1 MANANYQDP
10 SRGVICNPNED
21 IAALWTPNQ
30 PSDPANGRFS
40 VRCSD
45 PASPTTQIRI
55 RFRDVR
61 LTVTDS
67 LAYAGLNIGT
77 LNASLLSYHSVQ
89 TAFSNLV
96 ISKGTHGTG
105 TSTGIDDNATTV
117 TFGVGTATATNVTLA
132 TTMQNI
138 LPVTTV
144 KTTETGS
151 TAGWTQSGSN
161 YVSYARVGALPALGI
176 NSATPSIFFNIGIT
190 TGTDIDA
197 DTVLTINGELVLNV
211 QSIGANNSTNN

>member
-1 MANANYQDP
+1 MANANYQDA

-21 IAALWTPNQ
+21 IAALWTANQ

-45 PASPTTQIRI
+45 PYSPTTQIRI
-55 RFRDVR
+55 RFRDVK

-67 LAYAGLNIGT
+67 LAYAGLQIGS

-89 TAFSNLV
+89 TAFCNLV
-96 ISKGTHGTG
+96 LTKNGDA
-105 TSTGIDDNATTV
+105 GINDAATTV
-117 TFGVGTATATNVTLA
+117 TFGVGTATASNVTLA

-151 TAGWTQSGSN
+151 TAGWTGQTG
-161 YVSYARVGALPALGI
+161 YARLGALPALGI
-176 NSATPSIFFNIGIT
+176 NSATPNIFFNIGIT

-197 DTVLTINGELVLNV
+197 DAVVTINGELVLNV